1 LTKERFNLVRDYF
14 RVRKQ
19 KDDIL
24 RYKSVS
30 QYINPK
36 EWNIYDI
43 LETVSLSKIRE
54 VYDKYYILMISIYQM
69 IKKSLK

>member
-1 LTKERFNLVRDYF
+1 MIYY
-14 RVRKQ
+14 
-19 KDDIL
+19 DI
-24 RYKSVS
+24 KVS

-69 IKKSLK
+69 IKKEFKIERNPTLINFKWVY